1 MFLIGQEAGR
11 PAIDPASIAERK
23 RTFLILQGPPSSFFR
38 RMARKIEAQGGRT
51 IKVNFN
57 ASDWLY
63 SLGMNAVNFRRS
75 SAVWPGWVREFA
87 REHKVTDLVV
97 YGDCR
102 EYHKAA
108 ISILRPMGVMI
119 HVLEEGYVRPAWI
132 TYERNGVNGHSRLA
146 DMSLADIDKDKVLAA
161 EVDLARNIKGTMWSY
176 IFSGMFY
183 YAAAYWTRPLF
194 PFYRSHRTQG
204 TVEEAWMWLK
214 RLPFLP
220 QCRFNAKLRGGQIA
234 RGNKPYFLV
243 LLQLAGDSQMR
254 DHSGF
259 QSISEFI
266 ELCIRS
272 FSIAAKPDEHLV
284 FKSHPLD
291 SNAPYLR
298 REIEVLAE
306 RYGLVGRCEL
316 IDGGKL
322 AYLTEHARG
331 VVSINSTAC
340 QVAIRRGIPTKVLG
354 RAIYNH
360 RSLAAAGSLEEFFSD
375 PEAPDIDAYKLFHQ
389 FLLLTVQVNG
399 SFYSREGI
407 DLALDP
413 LVEKMLAKIDPTDA
427 FVRARTPAVVEAAA
441 TLKYGS

>member
-1 MFLIGQEAGR
+1 MYLIDQDAGF
-11 PAIDPASIAERK
+11 PAIDPDDMNGRT

-38 RMARKIEAQGGRT
+38 RLSRKIEAQGGRT
-51 IKVNFN
+51 IKINFN

-63 SLGMNAVNFRRS
+63 SLGMNTVNFRRS
-75 SAVWPGWVREFA
+75 ATVWPGWVREFA
-87 REHKVTDLVV
+87 RANQVTDVIV

-102 EYHKAA
+102 EYHKVA
-108 ISILRPMGVMI
+108 ISTLRPMGVMI

-146 DMSLADIDKDKVLAA
+146 DMSLTDIDTEKVLAA
-161 EVDLARNIKGTMWSY
+161 EADETNNIEGTMWSY
-176 IFSGMFY
+176 VLSGMFY
-183 YAAAYWTRPLF
+183 YAAAYWMRPLF
-194 PFYRSHRTQG
+194 PFYRSHRPQG

-214 RLPFLP
+214 RLPHLP
-220 QCRFNAKLRGGQIA
+220 KSRMDAKLRGGQIT
-234 RGNKPYFLV
+234 RGSTPYFLV

-254 DHSGF
+254 EHSGF

-272 FSIAAKPDEHLV
+272 FSAAAGPDEHLV

-298 REIEVLAE
+298 NEIKLLAE
-306 RYGLVGRCEL
+306 RYGLAGRCEL

-322 AYLTEHARG
+322 AYLADNARG

-340 QVAIRRGIPTKVLG
+340 QVSIRRGIPTKVLG

-360 RSLAAAGSLEEFFSD
+360 SSLAASGSLEEFFRS
-375 PEAPDIDAYKLFHQ
+375 PEAPDIESYKLFHR
-389 FLLLTVQVNG
+389 FLLLTVQIKG
-399 SFYSREGI
+399 SFYSQEGI
-407 DLALDP
+407 ELALDP
-413 LVEKMLAKIDPTDA
+413 LVEKIFAKIDPTDA
-427 FVRARTPAVVEAAA
+427 YVRVRPPAVVEAGA
-441 TLKYGS
+441 LKYGS